1 MFEIS
6 VRSHFSA
13 AHHLRGYRGKCEAAH
28 GHNWEVEA
36 FVRGKKT
43 DKIGILVDFRLVKDL
58 LKDVLAK
65 MDHTDLNAKRPF
77 LKTNPTSENIARLI
91 YKELAARLNCAQYK
105 LHRILVRET
114 PETGSSYWED

>member
-6 VRSHFSA
+6 VKSHFSA

-36 FVRGKKT
+36 FIRGRKI
-43 DKIGILVDFRLVKDL
+43 DKLGMLIDFRLVKDV
-58 LKDVLAK
+58 LKDVVAGL
-65 MDHTDLNAKRPF
+65 DHTDLNVQRPF
-77 LKTNPTSENIARLI
+77 LKANPTSENIARFL
-91 YKELAARLNCAQYK
+91 YKALAAQLNTRQYK
-105 LHRILVRET
+105 LHRVLVRET